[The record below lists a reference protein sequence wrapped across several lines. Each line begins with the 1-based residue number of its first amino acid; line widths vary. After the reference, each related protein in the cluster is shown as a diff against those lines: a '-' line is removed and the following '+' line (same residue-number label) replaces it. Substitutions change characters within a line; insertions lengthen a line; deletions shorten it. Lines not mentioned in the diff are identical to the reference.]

1 MAGSRVR
8 DCVNA
13 AVDALKADTALLA
26 LVGAA
31 TKVDTHIRQGT
42 DTPYAMVLGGDEIPW
57 APVLIQTLGSPLD
70 TDGGDDGGRQ
80 VDIIVQC
87 VSTYRGTKEVDQ
99 MADRVLTVLTD
110 DDTWR
115 LVDGFQ
121 LSEFVRNAF
130 QPPIDLNADGVLWF
144 VRLVTVRVTLA

>member
-13 AVDALKADTALLA
+13 AIDALKADTTLLA

-42 DTPYAMVLGGDEIPW
+42 DTPYVMLLGGDEIPW
-57 APVLIQTLGSPLD
+57 AVTFEQTLGSPLD
-70 TDGGDDGGRQ
+70 TDGGDGGGRQ
-80 VDIIVQC
+80 VDVIAQC
-87 VSTYRGTKEVDQ
+87 VSTYRGTKEVDEI
-99 MADRVLTVLTD
+99 ASRVLEVLTD
-110 DDTWR
+110 DATWAQVTGFR
-115 LVDGFQ
+115 LA
-121 LSEFVRNAF
+121 EFVRNAF
-130 QPPIDLNADGVLWF
+130 QPPIDLNADGTLWF